1 MLPHRRGRHDS
12 EETVIH
18 SRTTTAVLAVALLLT
33 ACSSDEDDP
42 GVATLEGESTAE
54 ASAADGQADAGE
66 DGEEAMLSFAQCMRD
81 NGIEDFPDPTVGE
94 DGTLQFAPPGGE
106 DGPLGGDADELVRV
120 AQEECGD
127 ILATLPVGPGG
138 NTADDLTI
146 ETFVAFSECM
156 REEGIEDF
164 PDPGPDGLPD
174 LQALQQLDTT
184 APAFQAAVD
193 VCTDEVG
200 FGGGLGGPGGG

>member
-1 MLPHRRGRHDS
+1 M
-12 EETVIH
+12 IH
-18 SRTTTAVLAVALLLT
+18 SRTATAAVLAVSLLVA
-33 ACSSDEDDP
+33 ACSSDDDDP
-42 GVATLEGESTAE
+42 GVATLEGESTEESTAGDDE
-54 ASAADGQADAGE
+54 DATTA

-106 DGPLGGDADELVRV
+106 DGVLGDDADELVRV

-138 NTADDLTI
+138 DAADDLTV

-184 APAFQAAVD
+184 TPAFQAAAD
-193 VCTDEVG
+193 TCADEVG
-200 FGGGLGGPGGG
+200 FGGGLGGAGGG